1 LVAGA
6 AVSVVLVTSL
16 GGTSYPWFSA
26 PIILLAVAAV
36 VLIIG
41 FIAAERRATEP
52 VLPLRLFGNRV
63 FAVAAAISF
72 VVGFAMFGS
81 ITYLP
86 LFLQVVKGASP
97 TSSGLRL
104 LPMMAGLLLTS
115 TVSGQLISR
124 WGRYKIFPIVGT
136 GVFSAGLFLLSRM
149 DEYTSTLTSSIDMFV
164 LGLGLG
170 MVMQVLVIAA
180 QNAVDY
186 RDLGVATSGATFF
199 RSIGSSIGVAIFG
212 AIFSNELAGNLT
224 RFVSKAALPP
234 GFNLQAVQSSPAAL
248 KQLPPAVH
256 ADYVH
261 AYAASLQPVF
271 LIAGV
276 VGILAFA
283 LTWLLREVPL
293 RATSQATDPG
303 QTYAMPTARTSRE
316 EIERALGVLAG
327 RETRRRV
334 YTRIAAR
341 AGLALDPSSSWLLFR
356 IDQYAPATLEDLS
369 TRLHVPSTGL
379 GPILDRL
386 TQAGLVAVDHD
397 SDGKPGQIV
406 LTPSGRQ
413 ARDRLVAAR
422 RDGLTDLLAGWP
434 PEQQNELA
442 DLLGRLARGL
452 LGDDPGG
459 KTLAEAPL
467 AAPTRRG

>member
-1 LVAGA
+1 
-6 AVSVVLVTSL
+6 
-16 GGTSYPWFSA
+16 
-26 PIILLAVAAV
+26 
-36 VLIIG
+36 
-41 FIAAERRATEP
+41 
-52 VLPLRLFGNRV
+52 
-63 FAVAAAISF
+63 
-72 VVGFAMFGS
+72 
-81 ITYLP
+81 
-86 LFLQVVKGASP
+86 
-97 TSSGLRL
+97 
-104 LPMMAGLLLTS
+104 
-115 TVSGQLISR
+115 
-124 WGRYKIFPIVGT
+124 
-136 GVFSAGLFLLSRM
+136 
-149 DEYTSTLTSSIDMFV
+149 
-164 LGLGLG
+164 
-170 MVMQVLVIAA
+170 
-180 QNAVDY
+180 
-186 RDLGVATSGATFF
+186 
-199 RSIGSSIGVAIFG
+199 
-212 AIFSNELAGNLT
+212 
-224 RFVSKAALPP
+224 
-234 GFNLQAVQSSPAAL
+234 
-248 KQLPPAVH
+248 
-256 ADYVH
+256 
-261 AYAASLQPVF
+261 
-271 LIAGV
+271 
-276 VGILAFA
+276 
-283 LTWLLREVPL
+283 
-293 RATSQATDPG
+293 
-303 QTYAMPTARTSRE
+303 TYAMPTARTSRE

-386 TQAGLVAVDHD
+386 TQAGLAAVDHD